1 MQINPRA
8 QVRGALESVISDKIL
23 VDSLGT
29 SGLFADIFVV
39 GSDKHIAL
47 KSQFYYLLP

>member
-1 MQINPRA
+1 MKINPRA
-8 QVRGALESVISDKIL
+8 QVRGALESVKSDKIL

-39 GSDKHIAL
+39 RSDKHIAL